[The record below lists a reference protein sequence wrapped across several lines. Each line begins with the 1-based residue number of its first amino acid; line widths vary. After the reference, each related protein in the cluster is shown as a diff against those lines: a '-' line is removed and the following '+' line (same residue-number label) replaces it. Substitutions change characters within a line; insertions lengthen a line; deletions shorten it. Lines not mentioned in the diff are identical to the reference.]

1 MGLFYLNTRTKF
13 QKFKSIKSRL
23 LSCNPRPKK
32 VPKKGHM
39 KMNSEEFRTLL
50 QDNSDF
56 MRWLAEK
63 IKKKWTAEHNK
74 QKRNKGKK
82 DQMGSILLDE
92 EAGIEVDKNFHR
104 KLPDLRSKSKENFN
118 EDDQSS
124 PLAGTPIV
132 QISNICLN
140 LERFDFGDLLS
151 DWVSP

>member
-1 MGLFYLNTRTKF
+1 MSWPAFAVN
-13 QKFKSIKSRL
+13 
-23 LSCNPRPKK
+23 LS
-32 VPKKGHM
+32 
-39 KMNSEEFRTLL
+39 LA
-50 QDNSDF
+50 SDF
-56 MRWLAEK
+56 VRWLAEK
-63 IKKKWTAEHNK
+63 IKEKWTAKHNK
-74 QKRNKGKK
+74 QKRNKIKK
-82 DQMGSILLDE
+82 DQMESILLDE

-132 QISNICLN
+132 QVSNICLN